1 MCVRA
6 LLLFAATAPLCAA
19 FATIG
24 YLPEWRYS
32 GANFNTLAAHL
43 SHLIFFSAEPLP
55 SGELTGL
62 DRLPSPAVLAE
73 ARAAAAATGT
83 KLMVCFGGNGRSSG
97 FSAVARAKPR
107 RARFVARVAALVRG
121 GAYDGVDINWEYPG
135 YAFGSG
141 YKPEGEVEADYAGLA
156 ALLRALRRALP
167 AGAPLTLAYYPDG
180 RQEALLLKHGAH
192 RSVDF
197 MHMMT
202 YDANGPAGHSP
213 MSLAEAALAGG
224 VAAGLP
230 AAQLTL
236 GLPFYGRHSVTGD
249 WTTYED
255 LVQRHAPLAPGV
267 DDVPAAPGSAAGP
280 RISFNGVD
288 MIARKTKMAA
298 EAGWGGVMIWEA
310 GQDCRMRP
318 VTRDGRTHVRTC
330 PGAGSD
336 ASLLAAIARALHA
349 VNASDRGRAW
359 LQALDAPH
367 AREADEL

>member
-55 SGELTGL
+55 SGELSGL

-230 AAQLTL
+230 AAKLTL
-236 GLPFYGRHSVTGD
+236 GLPFYGRHSASGD
-249 WTTYED
+249 WVTWED
-255 LVQRHAPLAPGV
+255 LQQRHALGESDDSAPGEGGGV
-267 DDVPAAPGSAAGP
+267 LH
-280 RISFNGVD
+280 FNGRATIREKVRRA
-288 MIARKTKMAA
+288 IV
-298 EAGWGGVMIWEA
+298 AGYGGVMIWEA
-310 GQDCRMRP
+310 GQDCRQEA
-318 VTRDGRTHVRTC
+318 VTRDGRTHGVTC
-330 PGAGSD
+330 TAGASS
-336 ASLLAAIARALHA
+336 SLLVAMSEAIAEAGAAGGARAA
-349 VNASDRGRAW
+349 A
-359 LQALDAPH
+359 
-367 AREADEL
+367 EL